1 LPNRATKNDND
12 ENLMKS
18 LVIQTPVVPHH
29 GRVLA
34 GRTGIALLGVN
45 EVVEFSG
52 ILDEE
57 DRGVVSQQVPV
68 SFFGVER
75 GGKAPRIT
83 FGVGGP
89 LLAPAVLNRSNTV
102 VCLPIS

>member
-1 LPNRATKNDND
+1 
-12 ENLMKS
+12 MKS
-18 LVIQTPVVPHH
+18 LGIQTPVVPHH

-34 GRTGIALLGVN
+34 GRTRIALLGVN
-45 EVVEFSG
+45 EVIESSG

-68 SFFGVER
+68 SFFGVELD
-75 GGKAPRIT
+75 GKAPRIT

-89 LLAPAVLNRSNTV
+89 LLAPAERIIDCSN
-102 VCLPIS
+102 

>member
-1 LPNRATKNDND
+1 
-12 ENLMKS
+12 MKS
-18 LVIQTPVVPHH
+18 LGIQTPVVLPH

-34 GRTGIALLGVN
+34 GRTRIALLGLN

-68 SFFGVER
+68 SFFGVELD
-75 GGKAPRIT
+75 GKVPRIPSV
-83 FGVGGP
+83 VGGP
-89 LLAPAVLNRSNTV
+89 LLPPSGD
-102 VCLPIS
+102 